1 MLMIKNLLVI
11 QLVLVLLLVGCEP
24 AATNLVETP
33 TVVEETPTVI
43 PTVVATET
51 SEATAEPTQ
60 EPTEPVVVPTTNGNV
75 LGCVQASEHDPLPD
89 VAYED
94 YPAAIMEYLN
104 QGASPEEL
112 AVELILRG
120 LGPTEQPVRNEDL
133 TADGYR
139 DVVVSIYDL
148 QIHPQGAMMVYTCQD
163 GGYVLSYISLAQQT
177 EHAPEA
183 LLIQDLNADDVL
195 DLVFTV
201 VSCGAHTCFDDVQ
214 ILSWID
220 GAFSERVES
229 STTDLPNP
237 TAQLTDYDRDAIYSL
252 EVVGTAIASV
262 GAGPQR
268 DQTKIW
274 EYDPADMLWKFSEE
288 TLAASPF
295 RIHLIHDADDA
306 MLRGEY
312 QIAALLYAQVVE
324 EENLLDWL
332 NPAKE
337 EQNLGA
343 YSYFKRVVAAGF
355 LAQIQG
361 GADVLDEMVEEFTD
375 TPQEAYL
382 EMAQAFWL
390 EFTET
395 GVAEN
400 GCSAAHQYAVLNQA
414 VVLNPLSS
422 ITYGYANR
430 DYGPTDICP

>member
-11 QLVLVLLLVGCEP
+11 QLVLVLLLVGCGP
-24 AATNLVETP
+24 AANDLADTP
-33 TVVEETPTVI
+33 TIVEETPTEIPIVTPSETPEEVI
-43 PTVVATET
+43 
-51 SEATAEPTQ
+51 EPTL
-60 EPTEPVVVPTTNGNV
+60 EPTEPVVVPTTNGSV
-75 LGCVQASEHDPLPD
+75 LGCVEPSEHDPLPV

-94 YPAAIMEYLN
+94 YPAAIMEFLN

-112 AVELILRG
+112 AVELILRE
-120 LGPTEQPVRNEDL
+120 LGPTEQPVRSEDL

-139 DVVVSIYDL
+139 DVIVSIYNL
-148 QIHPQGAMMVYTCQD
+148 QIHPQGAMMVYSCQN
-163 GGYVLSYISLAQQT
+163 GEYVLSYISLAQQA

-183 LLIQDLNADDVL
+183 LLIQDLNNDDVL

-201 VSCGAHTCFDDVQ
+201 VSCGAHTCFDEVQ
-214 ILSWID
+214 ILSWVD
-220 GAFSERVES
+220 GAFSERVEG
-229 STTDLPNP
+229 STAELPNP
-237 TAQLTDYDRDAIYSL
+237 SAQLTDYDRDAIYSL

-268 DQTKIW
+268 DNTMIW
-274 EYDPADMLWKFSEE
+274 EYAPTDGMWKFSSE

-324 EENLLDWL
+324 DENLLDWL
-332 NPAKE
+332 DPAEE
-337 EQNLGA
+337 EQDLGA

-355 LAQIQG
+355 LAQIQE
-361 GADVLDEMVEEFTD
+361 GADLLDEMTEEYGD
-375 TPQEAYL
+375 TPQEDYL
-382 EMAQAFWL
+382 EMAQAFWQ
-390 EFTET
+390 EFTT
-395 GVAEN
+395 SGVAEN
-400 GCSAAHQYAVLNQA
+400 GCEAAHQYAVLNQA
-414 VVLNPLSS
+414 AVLNPLSS